1 MQTEINWGAMPN
13 DLCKTDAISEAH
25 TLSHKVEHP
34 VGYPGGEDQRDMDD
48 EELNDSPFCECGNE
62 PIEEEELTGHC
73 FACGKE
79 LP

>member
-1 MQTEINWGAMPN
+1 MIQKPVNYGNLPRKSN
-13 DLCKTDAISEAH
+13 S
-25 TLSHKVEHP
+25 

-48 EELNDSPFCECGNE
+48 EELNDFPFCECGNE